1 MEDQLM
7 KLFSTVSC
15 ASSLRARIADQP
27 APQAK
32 LTLAGL
38 VSSLDVKRKGSG
50 LRASPDTCRRL

>member
-32 LTLAGL
+32 LTLAGF
-38 VSSLDVKRKGSG
+38 GQFI
-50 LRASPDTCRRL
+50 RLQA